1 MVSAVQKIASLRKK
15 IRILLVDDHMV
26 IRMGL
31 ITAATDAA
39 DMEVVADVESGAEAI
54 EAFRIHHPDIVI
66 LDLRLPGMNG
76 IETLRAL
83 REEFKQVRVLIFSNY
98 ATGEEIYQAMKVG
111 AAGFVLK
118 EWALDR
124 LLEAIRTVHR
134 GEQYMPSEI
143 AARVGERLLAQL
155 SPREI
160 EVIHLLARGLSN
172 KEIGAKLGV
181 VEGTVKIHIASIFNK
196 LSVSDRTHAL
206 IEAVKRG
213 IVQID

>member
-1 MVSAVQKIASLRKK
+1 MVSAVPKIACLRKK

-39 DMEVVADVESGAEAI
+39 DMEVVADVESGSEAPD
-54 EAFRIHHPDIVI
+54 AVRKYHPDLVI
-66 LDLRLPGMNG
+66 LDLRLPGING
-76 IETLRAL
+76 IETIRLL
-83 REEFKQVRVLIFSNY
+83 REEFKQLRILIFSNY

-118 EWALDR
+118 EMALDR
-124 LLEAIRTVHR
+124 LLEAIRAVHR
-134 GEQYMPSEI
+134 GEQYMPAEI

-196 LSVSDRTHAL
+196 LGVSDRTHAL

-213 IVQID
+213 IVQIE